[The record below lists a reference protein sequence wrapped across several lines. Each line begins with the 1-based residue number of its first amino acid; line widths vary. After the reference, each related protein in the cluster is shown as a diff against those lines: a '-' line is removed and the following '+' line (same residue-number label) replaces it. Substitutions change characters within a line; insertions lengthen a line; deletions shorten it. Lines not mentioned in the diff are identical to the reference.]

1 MGAALRAAATELRTS
16 CRAAARGPWRWADP
30 DPEVVGEEGHGHPL
44 SAKNL
49 PAPSSRTAVESARA
63 GRARVGPVRDPR
75 VAEAL
80 ADLLT
85 ALADRAQRPGTD
97 AAAEPYRSA
106 LAVAAALRAER

>member
-1 MGAALRAAATELRTS
+1 MLRAAATELRAS
-16 CRAAARGPWRWADP
+16 CRAAARGPWRWAGP

-44 SAKNL
+44 SAKDL
-49 PAPSSRTAVESARA
+49 APPSSRVVVGPTAA
-63 GRARVGPVRDPR
+63 GPTRVGHVRDPR
-75 VAEAL
+75 IAEAL

-85 ALADRAQRPGTD
+85 ALADQAERPGTD